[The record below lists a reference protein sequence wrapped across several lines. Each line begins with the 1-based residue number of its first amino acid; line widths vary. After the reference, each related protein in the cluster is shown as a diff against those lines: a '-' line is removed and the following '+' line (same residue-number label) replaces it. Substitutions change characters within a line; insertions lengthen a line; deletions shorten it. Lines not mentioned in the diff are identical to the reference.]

1 MTQNETAVVAVV
13 ILNWNG
19 WRHTV
24 QACNSIIATGDK
36 RLKLLV
42 VDNASTDESV
52 VRLRAA
58 LPETELICN
67 SVNGGFAG
75 GCNMGIQRALEAG
88 CDYVFLLNND
98 AMVARDAVAE
108 LVAASNRLGDCAILG
123 SVVRDVGSE
132 HCQFFGSQG
141 SARFG
146 QPRWYEYPRDKEQL
160 ANALIPTDF
169 AIGAALFVPRAVF
182 QTVGVLDERFY
193 LTYEDID
200 FCYRAR
206 TCGVQSFIVSSSS
219 IHHHRS
225 ATMGP
230 ETAPLQSYFL
240 TRNELLFAEK
250 HSALSQRLGLYSFR
264 LARFVKRVLKSVVA
278 GRLTDPSLRAMAL
291 GFRDF
296 GFRRFGNCPDIVR
309 RLASTWHQI

>member
-1 MTQNETAVVAVV
+1 MRLAIVV
-13 ILNWNG
+13 LNWNG
-19 WRHTV
+19 WQYTV
-24 QACNSIIATGDK
+24 QACESLLALDRQSFEIII
-36 RLKLLV
+36 
-42 VDNASTDESV
+42 VDNASTDNSIARIE
-52 VRLRAA
+52 AA
-58 LPETELICN
+58 LPNVTLIKN
-67 SVNGGFAG
+67 SINAGFAG
-75 GCNMGIQRALEAG
+75 GCNIGIRHAIEARF
-88 CDYVFLLNND
+88 DYVFLLNND
-98 AMVARDAVAE
+98 AVVTERTLSE
-108 LVAASNRLGDCAILG
+108 LLAASNRLGDRAILG

-169 AIGAALFVPRAVF
+169 AIGAALFVPTAVF

-219 IHHHRS
+219 IHHYRS

-230 ETAPLQSYFL
+230 ETAPLQTYFL

-250 HSALSQRLGLYSFR
+250 HSGLSQRLGLYSFR
-264 LARFVKRVLKSVVA
+264 LARFVKRVLKSGVA
-278 GRLTDPSLRAMAL
+278 GRLTDPSLKAMAL
-291 GFRDF
+291 GFRDY
-296 GFRRFGNCPDIVR
+296 GLRRFGNCPDIVR
-309 RLASTWHQI
+309 RLASDWRQMQ